1 MIQSMPDRIDSS
13 KGSGLHPAER
23 STHLKLGRWRF
34 SSIELLIALALIFVA
49 TPFVQAMEHGQAIES
64 VLMTVMLVSAVLAIG
79 GRRRVLLVTAMLAA
93 PAIFMRWFHHFRP
106 DLVPL
111 QAHYVTAVI
120 FLGFV
125 ILNLLRF
132 VLRTPRVDAEVLCA
146 SISAYLL
153 LGLLWTLGYLIEAGI
168 NPGAFILN
176 TSGPTG
182 GQMDSFNAF
191 YFSFVTLST
200 VGYGD
205 ITPVSRVARMLAIT
219 ESMTGL
225 LYVAVLIARL
235 VSVYS
240 AQSPTTPSD
249 SL

>member
-1 MIQSMPDRIDSS
+1 MIHSMPDRIDSS
-13 KGSGLHPAER
+13 EGSGLHPAER

-49 TPFVQAMEHGQAIES
+49 TPFVQAMEHGRQSRECLDDRDARFS
-64 VLMTVMLVSAVLAIG
+64 CP
-79 GRRRVLLVTAMLAA
+79 RHRWKAA
-93 PAIFMRWFHHFRP
+93 GPPGHCDARSTAIFMRWFHHFRP

-182 GQMDSFNAF
+182 DRWIHSMHF
-191 YFSFVTLST
+191 TLAS
-200 VGYGD
+200 
-205 ITPVSRVARMLAIT
+205 
-219 ESMTGL
+219 
-225 LYVAVLIARL
+225 
-235 VSVYS
+235 
-240 AQSPTTPSD
+240 
-249 SL
+249 